1 MKDYSHQQPDEVYNG
16 EKFLIFPDGAM
27 IAVYMEPYNNDL
39 GEWIGYLMLDVNG
52 YKNPNIYGVDNFY
65 FNIAKTG
72 KLYDGPAERCLNTPM
87 GEGCYSYLAR
97 NGWKMDY

>member
-1 MKDYSHQQPDEVYNG
+1 
-16 EKFLIFPDGAM
+16 M

-39 GEWIGYLMLDVNG
+39 GERVGFLMLDVNG
-52 YKNPNIYGVDNFY
+52 YKNPNIYGVDSFY
-65 FNIAKTG
+65 FDITKTG
-72 KLYDGPAERCLNTPM
+72 KLYDGPAERCRNTPT